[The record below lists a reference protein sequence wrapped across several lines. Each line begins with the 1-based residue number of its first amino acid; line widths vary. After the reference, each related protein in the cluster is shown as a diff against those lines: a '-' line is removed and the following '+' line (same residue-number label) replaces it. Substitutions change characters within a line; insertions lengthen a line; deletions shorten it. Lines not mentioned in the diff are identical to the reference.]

1 MQQSMIAALLDKYFQ
16 AETTVEEERV
26 LAEYFRVA
34 HEDLPAEWEPYRR
47 LFGYYEE
54 ESHVG
59 VSEGFDKKVLERI
72 GVPRVVTMRHAPWW
86 MAAAVILL
94 SFGSIFLFAP
104 QEKTRE
110 IAVQH
115 EVTDTFE
122 DPEQALAAIQKALF
136 KAGKGLNTGRGITK
150 KELEHF
156 NQIHHAITN

>member
-1 MQQSMIAALLDKYFQ
+1 MLDKYFQ
-16 AETTVEEERV
+16 AETSVEEERV
-26 LAEYFRVA
+26 LAEYFRGA

-59 VSEGFDKKVLERI
+59 VSEGFDRKVLERI
-72 GVPRVVTMRHAPWW
+72 TPARGGGAVVRHFPWW

-136 KAGKGLNTGRGITK
+136 RAGKGLNTGRSITK

-156 NQIHHAITN
+156 NQIQYAITY